1 VNAEEK
7 LQQALAKDA
16 ADRAAAAKQE
26 QEAKEAAANL
36 QSARR
41 LAQMGFEE
49 LKPRIRAAVE
59 RLRPVVRSN
68 DITITESTTSVRP
81 PYLGVISFSV
91 NRDGRIPGSLR
102 VILKPD
108 QTIEI
113 SNSDQ
118 TSVHWQDQ
126 ALTEDYFYKAFSEV
140 IARMLT
146 RRT

>member
-7 LQQALAKDA
+7 LQHALARDA

-36 QSARR
+36 QNARR

-68 DITITESTTSVRP
+68 ELTITESSTSVRL
-81 PYLGVISFSV
+81 PYLGGIGFSV

-102 VILKPD
+102 VALRPD

-113 SNSDQ
+113 PNSDRK
-118 TSVHWQDQ
+118 SVHWQDQ
-126 ALTEDYFYKAFSEV
+126 ALTEDYFYEAFSEV
-140 IARMLT
+140 LARILT
-146 RRT
+146 SRA